1 MILQTSP
8 EPDPTDT
15 VGKDP
20 LPSQQLKFV
29 RTQELDE
36 HLIQC
41 RFELWGALLHVA
53 AELNDFRPWLQCLMT
68 LRAGA

>member
-8 EPDPTDT
+8 EPLHIDT
-15 VGKDP
+15 VGKI
-20 LPSQQLKFV
+20 PSQQLKFV
-29 RTQELDE
+29 RTQGLDE

-41 RFELWGALLHVA
+41 RFELWCALLHVA

-68 LRAGA
+68 LRVGA